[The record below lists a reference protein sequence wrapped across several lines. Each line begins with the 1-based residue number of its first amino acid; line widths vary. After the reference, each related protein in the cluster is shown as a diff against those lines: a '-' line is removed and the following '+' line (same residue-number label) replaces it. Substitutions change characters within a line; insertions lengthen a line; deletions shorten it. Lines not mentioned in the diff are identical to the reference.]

1 MARCKVIGFSSVF
14 PVTNKTTGEVSR
26 KINVSVTVLDPQYF
40 SGVRAQE
47 LYLSVSDQF
56 PYDWLEV
63 GQEVL
68 LNYNKWG
75 RVDSIEPV

>member
-1 MARCKVIGFSSVF
+1 MAKCTVVGFSSVF
-14 PVTNKTTGEVSR
+14 PVINKQTGEVSK
-26 KINVSVTVLDPQYF
+26 KINVSVTVPDPQYV

-47 LYLSVSDQF
+47 CYLPVSDMF

-75 RVDSIEPV
+75 RVDSIEPA